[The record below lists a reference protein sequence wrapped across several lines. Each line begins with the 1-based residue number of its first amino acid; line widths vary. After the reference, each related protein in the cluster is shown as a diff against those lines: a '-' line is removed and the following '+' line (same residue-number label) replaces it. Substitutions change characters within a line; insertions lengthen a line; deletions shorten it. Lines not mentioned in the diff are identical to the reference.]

1 MKLKIGVGGNYFILK
16 EIIKEIITTDSAF
29 TMIESWIENKN
40 PLLGQLRK
48 CKQGLYI
55 RVFSQLMLTF
65 LGVIKIVMYDNVLIL
80 KDRYHKCVT
89 FKNSRK

>member
-1 MKLKIGVGGNYFILK
+1 
-16 EIIKEIITTDSAF
+16 
-29 TMIESWIENKN
+29 
-40 PLLGQLRK
+40 
-48 CKQGLYI
+48 
-55 RVFSQLMLTF
+55 MLTF